1 MEQKTNKVGIKGW
14 LALLV
19 LCIMFSGV
27 LKDVEGPLKAL
38 DFSNLVGSWGKIGE
52 SGQNFI
58 GKGGTGAREGMMQAL
73 SLIPAIA
80 FAVAVVDVVTQLGA
94 MDAGVKVF
102 TPLLKPLLGIPG
114 ECGIA
119 FVSTFTSSDVGSV
132 MTRDL
137 YNEGKIN
144 EKERAIFT
152 AYQYA
157 GSAVVLNTI
166 NTQAALL
173 PIILFATGPVIVVL
187 FVCKLL
193 GANLV
198 RLILTLQ
205 EKKHKEA

>member
-27 LKDVEGPLKAL
+27 LKNVEGPLKAL
-38 DFSNLVGSWGKIGE
+38 DFSNLVGAWGKIGE

-173 PIILFATGPVIVVL
+173 PIILFATGPVILVL

>member
-38 DFSNLVGSWGKIGE
+38 DFSNLVGAWGKIGE

>member
-27 LKDVEGPLKAL
+27 LKNVEGPLKAL
-38 DFSNLVGSWGKIGE
+38 DFSNLVGAWGKIGE

-73 SLIPAIA
+73 SLIPAIS
-80 FAVAVVDVVTQLGA
+80 FAVAIIEVVTQLGA
-94 MDAGVKVF
+94 IDAGVKVF
-102 TPLLKPLLGIPG
+102 TPLLRPLLGIPG

-119 FVSTFTSSDVGSV
+119 FVSSFTSSDVGSV

-137 YNEGKIN
+137 YNEGKIS

-157 GSAVVLNTI
+157 GSAVVLNTL

>member
-1 MEQKTNKVGIKGW
+1 MERKENKVGIKGW
-14 LALLV
+14 LALFV
-19 LCIMFSGV
+19 LCIMFSGI
-27 LKDVEGPLKAL
+27 LKNVDGPLKAL
-38 DFSNLVGSWGKIGE
+38 DFSNLVGSWGAIGE

-80 FAVAVVDVVTQLGA
+80 FAVAIIDVVTQLGA
-94 MDAGVKVF
+94 IDAGVKIF
-102 TPLLKPLLGIPG
+102 APILRPMLGIPG

-119 FVSTFTSSDVGSV
+119 FVSSFTSSDVASV

-137 YNEGKIN
+137 YNEGKLT
-144 EKERAIFT
+144 EKERAIFA

-157 GSAVVLNTI
+157 GSAVVLNTM

-173 PIILFATGPVIVVL
+173 PIILFAAGPVIVVL
-187 FVCKLL
+187 FFCKVL

-198 RLILTLQ
+198 RLILTLE
-205 EKKHKEA
+205 EKKKKEA

>member
-27 LKDVEGPLKAL
+27 LKNVEGPLKAL
-38 DFSNLVGSWGKIGE
+38 DFSNLVGAWGKIGE

-73 SLIPAIA
+73 SLIPAIS
-80 FAVAVVDVVTQLGA
+80 FAVAIIEVVTQLGA
-94 MDAGVKVF
+94 IDAGVKVF
-102 TPLLKPLLGIPG
+102 TPLLRPLLGIPG

-119 FVSTFTSSDVGSV
+119 FVSSFTSSDVGSV

-137 YNEGKIN
+137 YNEGKIS

>member
-27 LKDVEGPLKAL
+27 LKNVEGPLKAL
-38 DFSNLVGSWGKIGE
+38 DFSNLVGAWGKIGE

-73 SLIPAIA
+73 SLIPAIS
-80 FAVAVVDVVTQLGA
+80 FAVAIIEVVTQLGA
-94 MDAGVKVF
+94 IDAGVKVF
-102 TPLLKPLLGIPG
+102 TPLLRPLLGIPG

-119 FVSTFTSSDVGSV
+119 FVSSFTSSDVGSV

-137 YNEGKIN
+137 YNEGKIS

-157 GSAVVLNTI
+157 DSAVVLNTI

>member
-38 DFSNLVGSWGKIGE
+38 DFSNLVGAWGKIGE

-73 SLIPAIA
+73 SLIPAIS
-80 FAVAVVDVVTQLGA
+80 FAVAIIEVVTQLGA
-94 MDAGVKVF
+94 IDAGVKVF
-102 TPLLKPLLGIPG
+102 TPLLRPLLGIPG

-119 FVSTFTSSDVGSV
+119 FVSSFTSSDVGSV

-137 YNEGKIN
+137 YNEGKIS

>member
-1 MEQKTNKVGIKGW
+1 MEKKENKVGIKGW

-19 LCIMFSGV
+19 LCIMFSGI
-27 LKDVEGPLKAL
+27 LKNVDGPLQAL
-38 DFSNLVGSWGKIGE
+38 DFSNLVGSWGTIGE

-58 GKGGTGAREGMMQAL
+58 GKGGAGAREGMMQAL

-80 FAVAVVDVVTQLGA
+80 FAVAIIDVVTQLGA
-94 MDAGVKVF
+94 IDAGVKIF
-102 TPLLKPLLGIPG
+102 TPILRPVLGIPG

-119 FVSTFTSSDVGSV
+119 FVSSFTSSDVGSV

-137 YNEGKIN
+137 YNEGKLT
-144 EKERAIFT
+144 EKERAIFA

-157 GSAVVLNTI
+157 GSAVVLNTM

-173 PIILFATGPVIVVL
+173 PIILFAAGPVIVVL
-187 FVCKLL
+187 FFCKIL

-198 RLILTLQ
+198 RLVLTLE
-205 EKKHKEA
+205 EKKKKEA

>member
-1 MEQKTNKVGIKGW
+1 MEQKRNKVGIKGW

-27 LKDVEGPLKAL
+27 LKNVEGPLKAL
-38 DFSNLVGSWGKIGE
+38 DFSNLVGAWGKIGE

-73 SLIPAIA
+73 SLIPAIS
-80 FAVAVVDVVTQLGA
+80 FAVAIIEVVTQLGA
-94 MDAGVKVF
+94 IDAGVKVF
-102 TPLLKPLLGIPG
+102 TPLLRPLLGIPG

-119 FVSTFTSSDVGSV
+119 FVSSFTSSDVGSV

-137 YNEGKIN
+137 YNEGKIS

-157 GSAVVLNTI
+157 DSAVVLNTI

>member
-27 LKDVEGPLKAL
+27 LKNVEGPLKAL
-38 DFSNLVGSWGKIGE
+38 DFSNLVGAWGKIGE

-80 FAVAVVDVVTQLGA
+80 FAVAIIDVVTQLGA

-102 TPLLKPLLGIPG
+102 TPLLRPLLGIPG

-137 YNEGKIN
+137 YNEGKIS

>member
-1 MEQKTNKVGIKGW
+1 MEQKTNTVGIKGW

-27 LKDVEGPLKAL
+27 LKNVEGPLKAL
-38 DFSNLVGSWGKIGE
+38 DFSNLVGAWGKIGE

-73 SLIPAIA
+73 SLIPAIS
-80 FAVAVVDVVTQLGA
+80 FAVAIIEVVTQLGA
-94 MDAGVKVF
+94 IDAGVKVF
-102 TPLLKPLLGIPG
+102 TPLLRPLLGIPG

-119 FVSTFTSSDVGSV
+119 FVSSFTSSDVGSV

-137 YNEGKIN
+137 YNEGKIS

>member
-1 MEQKTNKVGIKGW
+1 MERKENKVGIKGW
-14 LALLV
+14 LALIV
-19 LCIMFSGV
+19 LCIMFSGI
-27 LKDVEGPLKAL
+27 LKNVDGPLKAL
-38 DFSNLVGSWGKIGE
+38 DFSNLVGSWGSIGE

-80 FAVAVVDVVTQLGA
+80 FAVAIIDVVTQLGA
-94 MDAGVKVF
+94 IDAGVKIF
-102 TPLLKPLLGIPG
+102 TPILRPMLGIPG

-119 FVSTFTSSDVGSV
+119 FVSSFTSSDVASV

-137 YNEGKIN
+137 YNEGKLT
-144 EKERAIFT
+144 EKERAIFA

-157 GSAVVLNTI
+157 GSAVVLNTM

-173 PIILFATGPVIVVL
+173 PIILFAAGPVIVVL
-187 FVCKLL
+187 FFCKVL

-198 RLILTLQ
+198 RLILTLE
-205 EKKHKEA
+205 EKKKKEA